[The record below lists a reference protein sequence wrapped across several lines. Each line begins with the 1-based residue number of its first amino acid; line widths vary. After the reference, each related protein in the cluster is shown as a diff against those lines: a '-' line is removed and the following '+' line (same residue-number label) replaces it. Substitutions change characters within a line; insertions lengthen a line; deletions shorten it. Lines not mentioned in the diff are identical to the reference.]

1 MNGFTGASIEESG
14 SIRRRITKAAA
25 LFMAI
30 AMAILWPT
38 FSLAS
43 ESGFRVESPDR
54 PGVWYNRAGDE
65 INRELSWDEAK
76 QELILYIAYD
86 RVSYTT
92 SRDQTLYDTFQLSFP
107 TVRLDPSTHLLYVIE
122 KKGHRMN
129 VGRLEG
135 GIGCNQVALN
145 QDVRLITDRQT
156 GVLDA
161 ALASTRR

>member
-1 MNGFTGASIEESG
+1 
-14 SIRRRITKAAA
+14 
-25 LFMAI
+25 
-30 AMAILWPT
+30 
-38 FSLAS
+38 
-43 ESGFRVESPDR
+43 
-54 PGVWYNRAGDE
+54 
-65 INRELSWDEAK
+65 
-76 QELILYIAYD
+76 
-86 RVSYTT
+86 
-92 SRDQTLYDTFQLSFP
+92 LSFP